1 MRILSGAAAA
11 AVLLLGATTALAHE
25 GNPNYR
31 SQVKSVTPAVEGV
44 RVSVLN
50 FDDRLELQ
58 NASGRPVVI
67 EDYEGRPYARLRPD
81 RTVEVNV
88 NSEAYYLNDDRFAD
102 VRVPDDLGDEPRW
115 KVVSRTG
122 RFEWHDHRAHYMGR
136 GRPPQVEHPERRTHV
151 FDWEVPIRIGGEPGA
166 IAGTLT
172 WVPLPGGDLPM
183 GLIWGSAGALIAL
196 ALAVFLVRR
205 RRRDAAPSEAW

>member
-1 MRILSGAAAA
+1 LRILSGAAAA

-25 GNPNYR
+25 GNPNFR
-31 SQVKSVTPAVEGV
+31 SQVRSVTPAVEGV

-58 NASGRPVVI
+58 NASGRLVLI
-67 EDYEGRPYARLRPD
+67 EDYEGRPYARLKPD

-102 VRVPDDLGDEPRW
+102 VRVPDDLGEEPRW

-122 RFEWHDHRAHYMGR
+122 RFEWHDHRAHYMAQGT
-136 GRPPQVEHPERRTHV
+136 PPQVTDPGRRTHV
-151 FDWEVPIRIGGEPGA
+151 FDWEVPIRIGGEP
-166 IAGTLT
+166 
-172 WVPLPGGDLPM
+172 PM
-183 GLIWGSAGALIAL
+183 GLIWGSAGVLIAL
-196 ALAVFLVRR
+196 ALAVFFVRR
-205 RRRDAAPSEAW
+205 RRGERKPAEAW